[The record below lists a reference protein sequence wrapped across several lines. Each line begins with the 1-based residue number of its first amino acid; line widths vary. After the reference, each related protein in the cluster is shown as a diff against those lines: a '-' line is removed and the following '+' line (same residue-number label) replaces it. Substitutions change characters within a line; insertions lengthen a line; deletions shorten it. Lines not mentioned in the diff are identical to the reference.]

1 MTESFVLPTQ
11 QLIEIEHHLSR
22 LHDKTGATCVLLIDI
37 SGQLISY
44 RGTTEGV
51 NLAGLAALAAS
62 DMAAVTEM
70 AKLVSEG
77 DQFKLLFHEGETQN
91 VLISAVGG
99 SLLLVVIFKAS
110 VRVGLV
116 RLLTKET
123 VTELLKVTEKL
134 QDPSGQ
140 VTHIIDADFTT
151 SLAGELERA
160 FGNRAK

>member
-1 MTESFVLPTQ
+1 MTESFVPPAQ
-11 QLIEIEHHLSR
+11 QLIEVEHHLGR

-44 RGTTEGV
+44 RGTTEGI
-51 NLAGLAALAAS
+51 NLASLAALAAS

-91 VLISAVGG
+91 VLISTVGG

-123 VTELLKVTEKL
+123 VAELLKVTEKL
-134 QDPSGQ
+134 QAPSDR
-140 VTHIIDADFTT
+140 VTHIVDADFTT

>member
-22 LHDKTGATCVLLIDI
+22 LHDKTGATCILLIDI

-44 RGTTEGV
+44 RGTTEDV
-51 NLAGLAALAAS
+51 NLASLAALAAS

-110 VRVGLV
+110 VRIGLV

-123 VTELLKVTEKL
+123 VTDLLKVTEKL
-134 QDPSGQ
+134 QAPSGQ
-140 VTHIIDADFTT
+140 VTHIVDADFTT

>member
-11 QLIEIEHHLSR
+11 QLIEVEHHLSR

-44 RGTTEGV
+44 RGTTEGI
-51 NLAGLAALAAS
+51 NLASLAALAAS

-91 VLISAVGG
+91 VLISTVGG

-110 VRVGLV
+110 VRIGLV

-123 VTELLKVTEKL
+123 VTELLQVTEKFEA
-134 QDPSGQ
+134 PSGR
-140 VTHIIDADFTT
+140 VAHIVDADFTT

-160 FGNRAK
+160 FGNRAT

>member
-11 QLIEIEHHLSR
+11 QLIEVEHHLSR

-44 RGTTEGV
+44 RGTTEGI
-51 NLAGLAALAAS
+51 NLASLAALAAS

-91 VLISAVGG
+91 VLISTVGG

-134 QDPSGQ
+134 QTPSGRVAQ
-140 VTHIIDADFTT
+140 IVDADFTT

-160 FGNRAK
+160 FGDRAK

>member
-1 MTESFVLPTQ
+1 MTESFVPPTQ
-11 QLIEIEHHLSR
+11 QLIEVEHHLSR

-44 RGTTEGV
+44 RGTTEGI
-51 NLAGLAALAAS
+51 NLASLAALAAS

-91 VLISAVGG
+91 VLISTVGG

-123 VTELLKVTEKL
+123 VAELLKVTEKL
-134 QDPSGQ
+134 QAPSDQ
-140 VTHIIDADFTT
+140 VTHIVDADFTT

-160 FGNRAK
+160 FSNRAK

>member
-11 QLIEIEHHLSR
+11 ELTEVEHHLSR

-44 RGTTEGV
+44 RGTAEGV
-51 NLAGLAALAAS
+51 DLASLAALAAS

-91 VLISAVGG
+91 VLISTVGG

-110 VRVGLV
+110 VRIGLV

-134 QDPSGQ
+134 QAPSGR
-140 VTHIIDADFTT
+140 VTHIVDADFTT

-160 FGNRAK
+160 FSNRAK